1 MSIETLYENEWLSL
15 KTVREPDK
23 GVNNY
28 IYSYES
34 SCQGRK
40 VAVLP
45 YRVTIYGFQFLVKS
59 EITPCWSMEPIM
71 SAVTGGY
78 EGIDIK
84 DDAVREMLEE
94 TGYSIS
100 EKDLISLGTCYA
112 GKSSDTVYDLFAVDV
127 TGKEPGEILGDGT
140 RLESEAKCYWIE
152 ISDAIAVQDAQ
163 FSTMLLRFFILDDR
177 VNT

>member
-71 SAVTGGY
+71 SAVTGGD

-84 DDAVREMLEE
+84 DDAVWGKVVE
-94 TGYSIS
+94 TGYKIFL
-100 EKDLISLGTCYA
+100 KKFIFFGNFYV
-112 GKSSDTVYDLFAVDV
+112 GKYFYTVY
-127 TGKEPGEILGDGT
+127 
-140 RLESEAKCYWIE
+140 Y
-152 ISDAIAVQDAQ
+152 
-163 FSTMLLRFFILDDR
+163 
-177 VNT
+177 